1 MNSALLLKLLAHR
14 ALDSVAVVVA
24 RRGEERLRSR
34 LRRAAARDVRRCAAV
49 SEHCPV
55 TFSSV
60 ARYPET
66 RRDDVVEVLHG
77 RSIADPYRWL
87 EDPDSAET
95 ADWVKRQNEF
105 TAAYLESLPDRPWFL
120 DTMQQVMRQPR
131 AGVPFKRAGHYFVTR
146 NDGTQNQDV
155 IYVASSLEE
164 LLAGGRVLVDPN
176 TFSDDGTS
184 SLTSLTVSGNGQ
196 LVAYGVSE
204 AGSDWSTFRLLS
216 LASGED
222 VDDALIQTKFSQ
234 AEWLPDHR
242 SYVYTHFDHEG
253 HPDGTQTAALAG
265 PKLRLHRIG
274 DSQDHDEV
282 IMEFPENDQ
291 LMFWAEVTDDDRYLV
306 VSIVEGTENKNRLWV
321 YPIISGERSEL
332 GRPIKIIDEAVAEF
346 VLAGSE
352 GATLYLRTDF
362 EAEAGRLVA
371 VDLDAFQETGQ
382 ARWQEVVAE
391 SEHTLLDARAA
402 GDGFI
407 LVYLADAQP
416 QIIWI
421 DLDGAS
427 ARSVEVAGGAVVG
440 LNAKRGDPEAFI
452 GLSSVTSPT
461 QSYLIET
468 GSAAV
473 TSLAGLVQPG
483 ADAFEVPETV
493 MERRTA
499 ISKDGTPVPYFLI
512 APADADRSRPQPT
525 LLYGYGGFKIPVL
538 ADYRPGWP
546 CWLAAGGL
554 LAIANLRGGGE
565 FGTAWYEAGRLARK
579 QNVFDDYVAV
589 AEHLKQTRVTTTRQ
603 LALHGRSNG
612 GLLVGAVMTQHP
624 DLAAAALPAVGVLD
638 LLRFHLFT
646 IGAAWISDY
655 GNPDDPE
662 QFAQALAY
670 SPLHNVRTGTSYPA
684 TLVLTGDHDDRVVPL
699 HSHKFTATLQ
709 HAQAGEQPILTR
721 IEVSTGHGIGK
732 PTSLIAAEWAD
743 LLAFAAHHTG
753 LRAASEA
760 WPTVVRQGAALKTS
774 PGSG

>member
-1 MNSALLLKLLAHR
+1 
-14 ALDSVAVVVA
+14 VA
-24 RRGEERLRSR
+24 R
-34 LRRAAARDVRRCAAV
+34 
-49 SEHCPV
+49 
-55 TFSSV
+55 F
-60 ARYPET
+60 PET
-66 RRDDVVEVLHG
+66 RRDDLVEVLHG

-105 TAAYLESLPDRPWFL
+105 TARYLESLPDRPWFL
-120 DTMQQVMRQPR
+120 ETMQQVMRRPR
-131 AGVPFKRAGHYFVTR
+131 AGVPFRRAGHYFVSR
-146 NDGTQNQDV
+146 NDGSQNQDV
-155 IYVASSLEE
+155 IFVASSLQE

-176 TFSDDGTS
+176 TFSRDGTS
-184 SLTSLTVSGNGQ
+184 SLTSLTVSGDGQ

-204 AGSDWSTFRLLS
+204 AGSDWTTFRLLS
-216 LASGED
+216 LTTGDD
-222 VDDALIQTKFSQ
+222 VDDALIQTKFSH

-253 HPDGTQTAALAG
+253 HPDGTQTAALSG
-265 PKLRLHRIG
+265 PKLRMHRIG
-274 DSQDHDEV
+274 EPQEQDEL

-291 LMFWAEVTDDDRYLV
+291 LIFWAEMTDDDRYLV

-332 GRPIKIIDEAVAEF
+332 GSPIKIIDEAVAEF
-346 VLAGSE
+346 VLAGSD
-352 GATLYLRTDF
+352 AARLHLRTDL

-371 VDLDAFQETGQ
+371 VDLDSFSDSGQ
-382 ARWQEVVAE
+382 VRWQEVVAE

-402 GDGFI
+402 GEGFI

-416 QIIWI
+416 RVIRVS
-421 DLDGAS
+421 LDGSS
-427 ARSVEVAGGAVVG
+427 AQDVEVAGGAVVG
-440 LNAKRGDPEAFI
+440 LNAKRGDGEAFI
-452 GLSSVTSPT
+452 GLSSVTSPS
-461 QSYLIET
+461 QSYLIESST
-468 GSAAV
+468 AAA
-473 TSLAGLVQPG
+473 TSLAGLVQRG
-483 ADAFEVPETV
+483 DEAFVPPQTV

-512 APADADRSRPQPT
+512 APAHADRTRPQAT

-538 ADYRPGWP
+538 ADYRPGWSG
-546 CWLAAGGL
+546 WLAAGGL

-565 FGTAWYEAGRLARK
+565 FGTAWYESGRLARK
-579 QNVFDDYVAV
+579 QNVFDDYIAV
-589 AEHLKQTRVTTTRQ
+589 AEHLKRTGVSTTKQ

-612 GLLVGAVMTQHP
+612 GLLVGAVLTQRP

-662 QFAQALAY
+662 QFARALAY
-670 SPLHNVRTGTSYPA
+670 SPLHNVRHGSSYPA
-684 TLVLTGDHDDRVVPL
+684 TLVLTSDHDDRVVPL
-699 HSHKFTATLQ
+699 HSHKFTAALQ
-709 HAQAGEQPILTR
+709 HAQAGDQPILTR

-732 PTSLIAAEWAD
+732 PTALVAAEWAD

-753 LRAASEA
+753 LRLRAS
-760 WPTVVRQGAALKTS
+760 L
-774 PGSG
+774 

>member
-1 MNSALLLKLLAHR
+1 
-14 ALDSVAVVVA
+14 VA
-24 RRGEERLRSR
+24 S
-34 LRRAAARDVRRCAAV
+34 
-49 SEHCPV
+49 
-55 TFSSV
+55 F
-60 ARYPET
+60 PET
-66 RRDDVVEVLHG
+66 RRDDIVEVLHG
-77 RSIADPYRWL
+77 TTIPDPYRWL

-95 ADWVKRQNEF
+95 AEWVKRQNEF

-120 DTMQQVMRQPR
+120 ATMQQVMRQPR
-131 AGVPFKRAGHYFVTR
+131 AGVPFKRAGHYFVSR
-146 NDGTQNQDV
+146 NDGRQNQDV
-155 IYVASSLEE
+155 IFDAASLED

-176 TFSDDGTS
+176 TFSPDGTS
-184 SLTSLTVSGNGQ
+184 SLSSLTVSGDGQ

-204 AGSDWSTFRLLS
+204 AGSDWTTFRLLD
-216 LASGED
+216 LASREA
-222 VDDALIQTKFSQ
+222 VDDAAIQTKFSQ

-242 SYVYTHFDHEG
+242 SYIYTHFDHEG
-253 HPDGTQTAALAG
+253 QPDGTQTAALGG

-274 DSQDHDEV
+274 QPQDHDEL

-291 LMFWAEVTDDDRYLV
+291 LMFWGELTDDDRYLV
-306 VSIVEGTENKNRLWV
+306 VSIVEGTENKNRLWI
-321 YPIISGERSEL
+321 YPIIAGESSGL
-332 GRPIKIIDEAVAEF
+332 GAPLKIIDETVAEF
-346 VLAGSE
+346 VLAGSD
-352 GATLYLRTDF
+352 GATLYLRTDL

-371 VDLDAFQETGQ
+371 VDLDSFLDRELIGW
-382 ARWQEVVAE
+382 REVVPE

-416 QIIWI
+416 RVIRVS
-421 DLDGAS
+421 LEGAS
-427 ARSVEVAGGAVVG
+427 AQQLAVAGGAVVG
-440 LNAKRGDPEAFI
+440 LNAKRGDFEAFV
-452 GLSSVTSPT
+452 GVSSVTSPT

-468 GSAAV
+468 SSAAT

-483 ADAFEVPETV
+483 DDTFAAPPTV
-493 MERRTA
+493 VERRTA

-565 FGTAWYEAGRLARK
+565 FGTAWYEAGRLAHK
-579 QNVFDDYVAV
+579 QNVFDDFVAV
-589 AEHLKQTRVTTTRQ
+589 AEHLKQTAVTTTEQ

-612 GLLVGAVMTQHP
+612 GLLVGAVLTQHP

-638 LLRFHLFT
+638 MLRFHRFT

-670 SPLHNVRTGTSYPA
+670 SPLHNVRPGSSYPA

-709 HAQAGEQPILTR
+709 HAQAGDQPILTR
-721 IEVSTGHGIGK
+721 IETSTGHGLGK
-732 PTSLIAAEWAD
+732 PTVLIAAEWAD

-753 LRAASEA
+753 LELRA
-760 WPTVVRQGAALKTS
+760 
-774 PGSG
+774 SGIARPPC

>member
-1 MNSALLLKLLAHR
+1 M
-14 ALDSVAVVVA
+14 
-24 RRGEERLRSR
+24 
-34 LRRAAARDVRRCAAV
+34 
-49 SEHCPV
+49 
-55 TFSSV
+55 

-77 RSIADPYRWL
+77 RRIADPYRWL
-87 EDPDSAET
+87 EDPESAET
-95 ADWVKRQNEF
+95 ADWVKRQNEC
-105 TAAYLESLPDRPWFL
+105 TAGYLESLPDRSWFL
-120 DTMQQVMRQPR
+120 DTMRQVMRQPR

-146 NDGTQNQDV
+146 NDGSQNQDV
-155 IYVASSLEE
+155 TYVASSLEE

-184 SLTSLTVSGNGQ
+184 SLASLTVSGNGE

-204 AGSDWSTFRLLS
+204 AGSDWSTFRLLN
-216 LASGED
+216 LATGEE

-242 SYVYTHFDHEG
+242 CYVYTHFDHEG
-253 HPDGTQTAALAG
+253 RPDGTQTAALAG

-274 DSQDHDEV
+274 DSQDRDEV

-291 LMFWAEVTDDDRYLV
+291 LMFWGEVTDDDHHLV

-321 YPIISGERSEL
+321 YPIISLERSEL
-332 GRPIKIIDEAVAEF
+332 GKPIKIIDEAFAEF
-346 VLAGSE
+346 VLAGSV
-352 GATLYLRTDF
+352 GPTLYLRTDF
-362 EAEAGRLVA
+362 GAEAGRLVA
-371 VDLDAFQETGQ
+371 VDLDAFEATGQ

-391 SEHTLLDARAA
+391 SENTLLDARAA

-416 QIIWI
+416 EITWI
-421 DLDGAS
+421 GRDSAS
-427 ARSVEVAGGAVVG
+427 ARNVEVAGGAVVG
-440 LNAKRGDPEAFI
+440 LNAKLGDAEAFI

-461 QSYLIET
+461 HSYLIEAS
-468 GSAAV
+468 SASV
-473 TSLAGLVQPG
+473 TSLEGLVPPAG
-483 ADAFEVPETV
+483 DAFAVPQTV
-493 MERRTA
+493 IERRTA
-499 ISKDGTPVPYFLI
+499 ISKDGTPVQYFLI
-512 APADADRSRPQPT
+512 ASADADRSGPQPT

-579 QNVFDDYVAV
+579 QNVFDDFVAV

-612 GLLVGAVMTQHP
+612 GLLVGAVLTQHP

-655 GNPDDPE
+655 GSPDDPE

-670 SPLHNVRTGTSYPA
+670 SPLHNVRTGIRYPA

-699 HSHKFTATLQ
+699 HSHKFAAALQ
-709 HAQAGEQPILTR
+709 HAQAGDQPILTR
-721 IEVSTGHGIGK
+721 IEVLTGHGIGK

-753 LRAASEA
+753 LRAPS
-760 WPTVVRQGAALKTS
+760 VGLR
-774 PGSG
+774 GSRSGNVTGGG

>member
-1 MNSALLLKLLAHR
+1 
-14 ALDSVAVVVA
+14 VA
-24 RRGEERLRSR
+24 R
-34 LRRAAARDVRRCAAV
+34 
-49 SEHCPV
+49 
-55 TFSSV
+55 F
-60 ARYPET
+60 PET
-66 RRDDVVEVLHG
+66 RRDDIVEALH
-77 RSIADPYRWL
+77 RTTIADPYRWL

-105 TAAYLESLPDRPWFL
+105 TAAYLDSLPDRTWFL
-120 DTMQQVMRQPR
+120 QTMQQVMRQPR
-131 AGVPFKRAGHYFVTR
+131 AGVPFKRAGHYFVSR
-146 NDGTQNQDV
+146 NDGRQNQDV
-155 IYVASSLEE
+155 IFVASSLEE

-176 TFSDDGTS
+176 IFSADGTI
-184 SLTSLTVSGNGQ
+184 SLTTLDVSGDGQ

-204 AGSDWSTFRLLS
+204 AGSDWTIFRLLS
-216 LASGED
+216 LASGAH
-222 VDDALIQTKFSQ
+222 VDDAPVRTKFSE

-253 HPDGTQTAALAG
+253 HADGTETGALSG
-265 PKLRLHRIG
+265 PKLRVHRIG
-274 DSQDHDEV
+274 EAQDHDEL
-282 IMEFPENDQ
+282 ILEFPENDQ

-321 YPIISGERSEL
+321 YPIISGERTKL
-332 GRPIKIIDEAVAEF
+332 GAPIKIIDEAVAEF
-346 VLAGSE
+346 VLAGSD
-352 GATLYLRTDF
+352 GATLYFRTDL

-371 VDLDAFQETGQ
+371 VDLDSFVDSEQIHW
-382 ARWQEVVAE
+382 REVVPE

-416 QIIWI
+416 RIIRVC
-421 DLDGAS
+421 LDGSS
-427 ARSVEVAGGAVVG
+427 AQQLDVAGGAVVG
-440 LNAKRGDPEAFI
+440 LNAKRGDPEAFV

-468 GSAAV
+468 SSAAT
-473 TSLAGLVQPG
+473 TSLAGLVQL
-483 ADAFEVPETV
+483 ADDAFAAPPVV
-493 MERRTA
+493 VERRAA

-565 FGTAWYEAGRLARK
+565 FGTAWYEAGRLAHK
-579 QNVFDDYVAV
+579 QNVFDDFVAA
-589 AEHLKQTRVTTTRQ
+589 AEHLKQTGVTTTEQ

-612 GLLVGAVMTQHP
+612 GLLVGAVLTQHP

-638 LLRFHLFT
+638 LLRFHRFT

-670 SPLHNVRTGTSYPA
+670 SPLHNIRPGTSYPA
-684 TLVLTGDHDDRVVPL
+684 TLVLTGDHDDRAVPL

-709 HAQAGEQPILTR
+709 HAQFGDQPILTR
-721 IEVSTGHGIGK
+721 IEISTGHGLGK
-732 PTSLIAAEWAD
+732 PTALIAAEWAD

-753 LRAASEA
+753 LR
-760 WPTVVRQGAALKTS
+760 PDNRHTGN
-774 PGSG
+774 G